1 MTWTSVRGIRPSGR
15 SQRHRRRLRRAGGGA
30 RRGCPAA
37 QRLYSGNCQP
47 GERPCV
53 YLKMRSSFSP
63 RQLTLFPLALL
74 LALAVAAPS
83 SARNRSRTPSGNSAI
98 SQYLESIPG
107 AGGGSPTNTIQP
119 SNESHSSP
127 SAGGG
132 SYSAHSSLSARRL
145 AALGA
150 DGAAVSSLVGA
161 TAPPSRSGIGA
172 PGSAG
177 TGRNPGGTLGVGAP
191 PRGAFSP
198 STSSA
203 GGGGVG
209 VVLPV
214 LMGLSL
220 IGTIALAILRRRHA
234 T

>member
-1 MTWTSVRGIRPSGR
+1 
-15 SQRHRRRLRRAGGGA
+15 
-30 RRGCPAA
+30 
-37 QRLYSGNCQP
+37 
-47 GERPCV
+47 
-53 YLKMRSSFSP
+53 MRSSFSQ
-63 RQLTLFPLALL
+63 RQLKLFPLALL

-107 AGGGSPTNTIQP
+107 AGGGRPTNTIHP
-119 SNESHSSP
+119 SNKSHSSP

-132 SYSAHSSLSARRL
+132 SHSAHSSSSASGL
-145 AALGA
+145 AAQGP

-161 TAPPSRSGIGA
+161 TAPQGRSGIGA

-177 TGRNPGGTLGVGAP
+177 TGRNPGRTLGLDARA
-191 PRGAFSP
+191 RGAFSP